1 MYHEERVINGVLCWR
16 GHPDDEFRPYSPEEL
31 TRRLEQAVKMIHQHA
46 TGDWP
51 ERVKQE
57 QAY

>member
-1 MYHEERVINGVLCWR
+1 MEEQIINGVLHWKHCDGRWI
-16 GHPDDEFRPYSPEEL
+16 PYSQKQL

-46 TGDWP
+46 AGDWP